1 VRGIAIVAPMNAA
14 SNLPGFLMAIEGIDG
29 AGKTTQA
36 ELVQTRLESL
46 GLPVVRTKEPT
57 SGKWGQLLRDSAQT
71 GRLSIADEV
80 ETFIKD
86 REEHVADTIRP
97 ALQNGA
103 VVIIDRYY
111 FSMAAYQGARG
122 LDPEELLRRNESF
135 APEPDLLVLLD
146 VEVEKGLE
154 RVRARGDRANLFEQ
168 TESLRRARDIFL
180 EIKRPYLLRLD
191 ARQPTSDICAE
202 ICAELALRFR
212 AGWSRHGRAMPER
225 LERALGEL
233 SHRSG

>member
-1 VRGIAIVAPMNAA
+1 MNAA
-14 SNLPGFLMAIEGIDG
+14 SNLPGFLTAIEGIDG

-36 ELVQTRLESL
+36 ELVQKRLEAL
-46 GLPVVRTKEPT
+46 GIPVVRTKEPT

-86 REEHVADTIRP
+86 REEHVSNTIRP
-97 ALQNGA
+97 ALHNGA

-122 LDPEELLRRNESF
+122 LDPHELLRRNETF

-168 TESLRRARDIFL
+168 KESLRRAREIFL
-180 EIKRPYLLRLD
+180 AIEKPYLLRLD
-191 ARQPTSDICAE
+191 ARQSPSEVCVK
-202 ICAELALRFR
+202 ICAELARR
-212 AGWSRHGRAMPER
+212 YSGNWSRDSRAIPAT
-225 LERALGEL
+225 LDAALREL
-233 SHRSG
+233 RHPAE

>member
-1 VRGIAIVAPMNAA
+1 MNLAP
-14 SNLPGFLMAIEGIDG
+14 NLPGFLLAIEGIDG

-36 ELVQTRLESL
+36 QLVQARLETL
-46 GLPVVRTKEPT
+46 ALPVVRTKEPT

-71 GRLSIADEV
+71 GRLSIEDEV

-86 REEHVADTIRP
+86 REEHVTNLIRP
-97 ALQNGA
+97 ELQKGA

-111 FSMAAYQGARG
+111 LSMAAYQGARG
-122 LDPEELLRRNESF
+122 LDPRELIRRNEAF

-146 VEVEKGLE
+146 VDVDKGLE

-180 EIKRPYLLRLD
+180 ALDKPYLLRLD
-191 ARQPTSDICAE
+191 ARQTEQAICDA
-202 ICAELALRFR
+202 ICRELSIRYSAQWSRSGRVPPESLQIALRELA
-212 AGWSRHGRAMPER
+212 GNSR
-225 LERALGEL
+225 
-233 SHRSG
+233 